1 MPFPDFYSQAPVVS
15 THDALAELLG
25 ASDGG
30 LLDYRYADCVR
41 LAGHS
46 CPTVA
51 GAFLMAHAALQAL
64 YPDGPAERGD
74 IEVQMPA
81 PEHHGTTGVVAQVLT
96 LLTGAAAGNGFQGI
110 GGRYARHGLLGYAG
124 RHAGDAIEFRR
135 RDTGAS
141 VAVVLDVS
149 HIPGNPQQRELLGAI
164 MQGHAD
170 AAQCQ
175 AFAEGWQ
182 ARVRTMLLQHADD
195 PRMIR
200 LVRTTPWAPGPA
212 SPARATQRA

>member
-1 MPFPDFYSQAPVVS
+1 MQLPDFYSQAPVVS

-51 GAFLMAHAALQAL
+51 GAFLMARAALQAL

-74 IEVQMPA
+74 IEVRMPA
-81 PEHHGTTGVVAQVLT
+81 PEHHGTTGVIAQVLT

-110 GGRYARHGLLGYAG
+110 GGRHARDGLLGYAG

-149 HIPGNPQQRELLGAI
+149 HIPGNPRQREWLGAI

-170 AAQCQ
+170 AAQRQ

-200 LVRTTPWAPGPA
+200 LVRTAAWAPAPV
-212 SPARATQRA
+212 SPARATQQA

>member
-1 MPFPDFYSQAPVVS
+1 MQFPDFYSQAPVVP

-51 GAFLMAHAALQAL
+51 GAFLMARSALQAL

-74 IEVQMPA
+74 IEVRMPA

-96 LLTGAAAGNGFQGI
+96 LLTGAAASNGFQGI

-124 RHAGDAIEFRR
+124 RHEGETIGFRR

-141 VAVVLDVS
+141 VAVSLDVS
-149 HIPGNPQQRELLGAI
+149 HVPGNPHQREWLAAI
-164 MQGHAD
+164 MQGRAD
-170 AAQCQ
+170 AAQRR

-182 ARVRTMLLQHADD
+182 ARVRAMLLQHADD

-200 LVRTTPWAPGPA
+200 LARTAPGVPGPA
-212 SPARATQRA
+212 